1 LVAAQEEG
9 EMTRDKLL
17 EGVELARQAMVLARA
32 CKKRGIYGVT
42 HYQVQADEDYLP
54 LADGDVETDI
64 VGDSVHYRF
73 EIQGI
78 PFVVITDVK
87 KWEVQS

>member
-1 LVAAQEEG
+1 
-9 EMTRDKLL
+9 M
-17 EGVELARQAMVLARA
+17 
-32 CKKRGIYGVT
+32 T